1 MGCQASSD
9 ASKPKA
15 PATIAVSTADSQ
27 PAASDSNTDKS
38 STNVQDAATIKPL
51 YERLGGAAAINAVV
65 EGMYVKIF
73 SDPDLTDFFRKTDKD
88 RQKAMQVKFLT
99 MATGGP
105 SEYSGKSMAEAH
117 KGRGIQSKDFDS
129 VCGHVVSTM
138 KELGVSEAL
147 INETAGLL
155 LPLRADCCQA

>member
-15 PATIAVSTADSQ
+15 ASSITVSATDAQSEL
-27 PAASDSNTDKS
+27 NNDKAQVI
-38 STNVQDAATIKPL
+38 VQDSITKQPL
-51 YERLGGAAAINAVV
+51 YERLGGAAAIHAVV

-73 SDPDLTDFFRKTDKD
+73 SDPDLSDFFRKTDKD

-105 SEYSGKSMAEAH
+105 SAYDGKSMAESH

-155 LPLRADCCQA
+155 LPLRADCC